1 MLGAEVCDATLSI
14 MLVGYGGAAAM
25 ETGFY
30 RYRYRI
36 ARSRVF
42 CVDVAWTVQMWLRHW
57 RHTAGGRCVSLV
69 GKHI

>member
-36 ARSRVF
+36 ARSRMLVF
-42 CVDVAWTVQMWLRHW
+42 VWLEW
-57 RHTAGGRCVSLV
+57 CTCG
-69 GKHI
+69 